1 MANANCRGDS
11 VATGNRKIQ
20 GEAMRTV
27 QLREALEL
35 AEAHPLELCECGTV
49 TLGGCDVVIQQDTTK
64 FPEHNCG
71 NATGQETA

>member
-1 MANANCRGDS
+1 
-11 VATGNRKIQ
+11 
-20 GEAMRTV
+20 MRTV